1 MFSESDSKSLSIL
14 HSNLLNCRNYFKVV
28 YYKCY
33 FNNSSVLTK
42 IKVKAIG
49 LAKNI
54 QSLRKEKGLT
64 QEELAK
70 NSGIAYA
77 TLVKLE
83 QGLLVNPT
91 LKTLQKLADVFK
103 ITIDELIKA

>member
-1 MFSESDSKSLSIL
+1 M
-14 HSNLLNCRNYFKVV
+14 
-28 YYKCY
+28 
-33 FNNSSVLTK
+33 
-42 IKVKAIG
+42 KAIG
-49 LAKNI
+49 LAKNL
-54 QSLRKEKGLT
+54 QNLRREKGLT

-70 NSGIAYA
+70 DSGIAYA

>member
-1 MFSESDSKSLSIL
+1 M
-14 HSNLLNCRNYFKVV
+14 
-28 YYKCY
+28 
-33 FNNSSVLTK
+33 
-42 IKVKAIG
+42 KAIG
-49 LAKNI
+49 LAKNL
-54 QSLRKEKGLT
+54 QNLRKEKGLT

-70 NSGIAYA
+70 DSGIAYA